1 MAMNILDFAL
11 TMEKDGEEFY
21 RKLGKES
28 QDAGLKAIFT
38 FLADAEARHYDIV
51 QMKEDQ
57 APEGIDAPVL
67 DEAENVFANMAPA
80 SVADLADPQ
89 STDRCVALY
98 RQAQEVEKKSMEFYA
113 EKAAELEDGPQKAML
128 LKLSEEEKRHFWI
141 MYNLVDHVGRTDH
154 GWIEFAEWNHMEQY

>member
-1 MAMNILDFAL
+1 MNIFDFAL

-21 RKLGKES
+21 RRLAKDS
-28 QDAGLKAIFT
+28 QDTGLKAIFA

-51 QMKEDQ
+51 LQMKRDE
-57 APEGIDAPVL
+57 APAGLDVPVL
-67 DEAENVFANMAPA
+67 DQAENVFASMSPA

-113 EKAAELEDGPQKAML
+113 EKAKGLADGPAKTVL
-128 LKLSEEEKRHFWI
+128 LQLAEEEKRHFWI

-154 GWIEFAEWNHMEQY
+154 GWIEFAEWNHLEEY

>member
-1 MAMNILDFAL
+1 MNIFDFAL

-28 QDAGLKAIFT
+28 QAAGLKAIFS
-38 FLADAEARHYDIV
+38 FLADAEGRHYDIV
-51 QMKEDQ
+51 LKMKQNQTPKGLDT
-57 APEGIDAPVL
+57 PVL
-67 DEAENVFANMAPA
+67 DQAENIFAGMSPA
-80 SVADLADPQ
+80 TVADLADPQ

-113 EKAAELEDGPQKAML
+113 AKAAELGDGPQKAML

-141 MYNLVDHVGRTDH
+141 MYNLVEHVGRTDH
-154 GWIEFAEWNHMEQY
+154 GWIEFAEWNHLEEY